1 MNKTYTFII
10 GSGFSAPVGLPI
22 GQSLNKKLLEV
33 ENLPIGFSTS
43 GELMVSKDGTRP
55 DIGFKTSYDDTFF
68 FGVKLMKHYYKKFD
82 TFDYED
88 FYDYFNKIHERAIK
102 KKRDVDLQ
110 ELYEL
115 LPINYYTQNENED
128 KRGLQLYHQTYQ
140 LNHIYQELVNYLL
153 TLPDEIDV
161 SLYEKF
167 VAYLIK
173 LVNEGNVVNIYSL
186 NHDVL
191 IENIIHNF
199 HQDNLFCDGFTNI
212 NTPYYGL
219 INGEYSQLEY
229 FANQYDKP
237 IRFHKLHGSTSYYAF
252 YKEVE
257 TASFDASN
265 MIKRPYGLNDFDLY
279 YTDGNDII
287 LRKKVRG
294 MLSMGADFLTGTTAK
309 IRRYESPIYYKPQFE
324 NFEKDLTVTNSLIII
339 GYGFKDARIN
349 EIVRQK
355 LNASAQCAVIDPFMS
370 VNSKSTA
377 EKILPNLHIV
387 TKKIEEM
394 EWV

>member
-1 MNKTYTFII
+1 MILEYKDII
-10 GSGFSAPVGLPI
+10 
-22 GQSLNKKLLEV
+22 
-33 ENLPIGFSTS
+33 
-43 GELMVSKDGTRP
+43 
-55 DIGFKTSYDDTFF
+55 
-68 FGVKLMKHYYKKFD
+68 YY
-82 TFDYED
+82 
-88 FYDYFNKIHERAIK
+88 
-102 KKRDVDLQ
+102 
-110 ELYEL
+110 
-115 LPINYYTQNENED
+115 
-128 KRGLQLYHQTYQ
+128 
-140 LNHIYQELVNYLL
+140 
-153 TLPDEIDV
+153 
-161 SLYEKF
+161 
-167 VAYLIK
+167 
-173 LVNEGNVVNIYSL
+173 
-186 NHDVL
+186 
-191 IENIIHNF
+191 IIHNF

-219 INGEYSQLEY
+219 INEEYSQLEY

-237 IRFHKLHGSTSYYAF
+237 IRLHKLHGSTSYYAF

-279 YTDGNDII
+279 YKDGNDTI
-287 LRKKVRG
+287 LGKKVRG

-324 NFEKDLTVTNSLIII
+324 NFEKDLTVTNSLIVI

-355 LNASAQCAVIDPFMS
+355 LNASAQCTVIDPFMS
-370 VNSKSTA
+370 VNAKSTA
-377 EKILPNLHIV
+377 EEILPNLQIV

>member
-1 MNKTYTFII
+1 MNKIYTFII
-10 GSGFSAPVGLPI
+10 GSGFSVPIGLPT
-22 GQSLNKKLLEV
+22 GKELNEKIINAKG
-33 ENLPIGFSTS
+33 LPIGFSTS
-43 GELMVSKDGTRP
+43 GALVVSADGTKP
-55 DIGFKTSYDDTFF
+55 DFGFETSYDETLS
-68 FGVKLMKHYYKKFD
+68 FGIKLMKHYCQKHKI
-82 TFDYED
+82 FDYEE
-88 FYDYFNKIHERAIK
+88 FYDHFNDIHKWAHFK
-102 KKRDVDLQ
+102 KQGKDLQ
-110 ELYEL
+110 ELYQY
-115 LPINYYTQNENED
+115 LPTKFHIQSEDED

-153 TLPDEIDV
+153 TLPDKIDV

-167 VAYLIK
+167 IVYLIK

-191 IENIIHNF
+191 IERLIYNYR
-199 HQDNLFCDGFTNI
+199 QVNLFCDGFTDV

-237 IRFHKLHGSTSYYAF
+237 IRLHKLHGSTSYYAF

-279 YTDGNDII
+279 YKDGNDTI
-287 LRKKVRG
+287 LGKKVRG

-339 GYGFKDARIN
+339 GYGFKDSRMN
-349 EIVRQK
+349 EIVQQK
-355 LNASAQCAVIDPFMS
+355 LNASAQCVVIDPFMS
-370 VNSKSTA
+370 VNAKTTA